1 MKYKS
6 MILIIILSLVI
17 CSNLM
22 ASGNKI
28 GTAGAVELTIPMG
41 ARNVALSGS
50 DVAGVKGTEAMY
62 WNPAGVASV
71 QNTEA
76 TFSYLKYFADMKI
89 SYFTVAANVG
99 QLGVVGLNLQA
110 MNIGEIDVT
119 TIEVPEG
126 TGEVLKPNFLTLGA
140 TYARSFTDRINFGM
154 NVKLVSE
161 KISDMTAS
169 AIAFDFGLQYTSP
182 LGVDFGIVMKNY
194 GTSMKFSGT
203 SVEFDSEIPW
213 ANPNATTRKTAL
225 DMAANELPASLT
237 LGLSYNYRVAE
248 LHDFTVA
255 GAYSNNN
262 YNVDMALVGLEY
274 GLKETVFGRI
284 GYVAPFYPEDYPE
297 NADESEFGL
306 SLGFGVHLLYQG
318 RVIMFDYAYRAM
330 EHFDGN
336 QYFTV
341 GISL

>member
-6 MILIIILSLVI
+6 MIFIIILSLVM
-17 CSNLM
+17 CSSLM

-41 ARNVALSGS
+41 ARNVALSGA

-62 WNPAGVASV
+62 WNPAGVASI

-76 TFSYLKYFADMKI
+76 GFSYLKYFADMKI

-99 QLGVVGLNLQA
+99 QLGVIGLNLQA

-154 NVKLVSE
+154 NAKLISE
-161 KISDMTAS
+161 RIGDMTAS
-169 AIAFDFGLQYTSP
+169 AFAFDFGLQYNSP

-194 GTSMKFSGT
+194 GTSMEFSGT

-237 LGLSYNYRVAE
+237 LGLSYNYGIGE
-248 LHDFTVA
+248 LHDVTVA

-274 GLKETVFGRI
+274 GLKDMVFGRV
-284 GYVAPFYPEDYPE
+284 GYVAPFYPDDYPE

-306 SLGFGVHLLYQG
+306 SLGFGIHLLYQG